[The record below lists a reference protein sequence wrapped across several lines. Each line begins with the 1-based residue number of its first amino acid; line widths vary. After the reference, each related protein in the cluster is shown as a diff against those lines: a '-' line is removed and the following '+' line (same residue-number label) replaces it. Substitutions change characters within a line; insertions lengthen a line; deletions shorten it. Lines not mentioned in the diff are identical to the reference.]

1 MKKISYTCPLCNKVQ
16 ETDKYKFKIKKTPF
30 CKKCVNIGTQKGIK
44 KPQCSGK
51 NSGRWGGGEYI
62 SSDGY
67 KMVKAEGEFHPS
79 GRQKYKREHVLIY
92 EKYLGRRLE
101 TTRGYNGEQIHHID
115 GDKLNNSIDNLF
127 LCANLTEHQLVHAQ
141 LEEIAYKLVREGK
154 IIFNKEEKK
163 YKLNE

>member
-1 MKKISYTCPLCNKVQ
+1 
-16 ETDKYKFKIKKTPF
+16 
-30 CKKCVNIGTQKGIK
+30 
-44 KPQCSGK
+44 
-51 NSGRWGGGEYI
+51 
-62 SSDGY
+62 
-67 KMVKAEGEFHPS
+67 MVKAEGEFHPS